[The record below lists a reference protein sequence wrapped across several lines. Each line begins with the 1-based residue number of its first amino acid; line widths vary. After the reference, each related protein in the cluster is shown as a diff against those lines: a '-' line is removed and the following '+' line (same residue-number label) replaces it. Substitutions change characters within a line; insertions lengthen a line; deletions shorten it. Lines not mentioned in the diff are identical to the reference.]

1 MEIIKDIPVR
11 ELVPGI
17 NGYYRHGAA
26 MTLGLVLIDKGTS
39 LPMHQH
45 PHEQITYMIKGE
57 LEMQIGDET
66 VLLTPGSVQVIPSN
80 VLHGATAH
88 SDCELIDVFNPIRED
103 YR

>member
-17 NGYYRHGAA
+17 NGHYRHAKE
-26 MTLGLVLIDKGTS
+26 MTIGLVLIDKGTA
-39 LPMHQH
+39 LPSHNH
-45 PHEQITYMIKGE
+45 VHEQITYMIKGE
-57 LEMQIGDET
+57 LEMKIGEET

-80 VLHGATAH
+80 VVHGAIAH
-88 SDCELIDVFNPIRED
+88 TDCELIDVFTPIRED